1 MDIKIGEFVRTA
13 KGKFYKIKTINRY
26 GIVTK
31 YENKEDEISSDINY
45 YTESGLEIN
54 KKDIT
59 KHSFNLIDL
68 IEVGDIVFTEDFP
81 GHDFIYIN
89 DKEMLEA
96 LKQDVKDGV
105 RIKEIL
111 TKELYKSNCYTV
123 ERKNRYV

>member
-59 KHSFNLIDL
+59 KHSFNIIDL
-68 IEVGDIVFTEDFP
+68 IEETDIVNGQKVVEKKNPQKCNSILLSD
-81 GHDFIYIN
+81 GSRA
-89 DKEMLEA
+89 EE
-96 LKQDVKDGV
+96 QDV
-105 RIKEIL
+105 ETIL
-111 TKELYKSNCYTV
+111 TYEQFEANCYKV
-123 ERKNRYV
+123 K